1 MNRSLERAV
10 ERHVDSS
17 RMEEDAMC
25 HSRYWS
31 SEDERRMQ
39 AAKANEADEKR
50 AGTIRSMLSEAE
62 KKAEEAKAREAERQA
77 APAK

>member
-1 MNRSLERAV
+1 
-10 ERHVDSS
+10 
-17 RMEEDAMC
+17 MEEDAMC

-39 AAKANEADEKR
+39 AAKVNEADEKR

-62 KKAEEAKAREAERQA
+62 KKAEDEEAQAREAERQA